1 MYNPDTELMFPIRLI
16 PVIGSDRTD
25 AWNVL
30 AQKASGDS
38 ATIEDQLAFVLMM
51 VKMGGC
57 LACNAD
63 SFRAM
68 KGCTQC
74 AKQTVRRHRGS
85 DLELMELFQQSRKE
99 VDNYLRKQGVS
110 D

>member
-1 MYNPDTELMFPIRLI
+1 MYTPDTELMFPLRLI
-16 PVIGSDRTD
+16 PVIGSERSD
-25 AWNVL
+25 AWKTL
-30 AQKASGDS
+30 ADKASGDS
-38 ATIEDQLAFVLMM
+38 AAFEDQLAFVLMM

-74 AKQTVRRHRGS
+74 AKQTVRRHHASES
-85 DLELMELFQQSRKE
+85 DLNELFQQSRKE
-99 VDNYLRKQGVS
+99 VENYLRKQANT